1 MSVLLSNHPRS
12 TAAAPARRASAA
24 LALTAALLVGQSAI
38 ADEPWH
44 EQALELV
51 NQAREAEG
59 LAPLALEDALVGAA
73 EAHAED
79 MLARDYYDHVSPEG
93 ETVRDRYLAAGGD
106 DSRMVSE
113 NIAFC
118 EGCPTPPDPERI
130 EAFHD
135 GWMESPEHRENIL
148 DPGLATFGFAMA
160 SEENV
165 IYGVQTFA
173 GPGRARGLR
182 HGEPEEELP
191 TEALREHALEAVN
204 AARQAEGLATLQPS
218 SDLDAAAEAMVE
230 TGRIVEPDVGLRD
243 AVPEEA
249 AANWG
254 ALALAAGECGGCG
267 RAPTGTD
274 VNDFLDDWLADS
286 GLRDALLDA
295 EASHLGFALSA
306 DGDGRKAAVALT
318 GHAR

>member
-24 LALTAALLVGQSAI
+24 LALTALLFGQSAL
-38 ADEPWH
+38 ADEPWQ

-59 LAPLALEDALVGAA
+59 LEPLALEDALEGAA

-106 DSRMVSE
+106 DRRLVSE

-118 EGCPTPPDPERI
+118 EGCPTPPDPEEI
-130 EAFHD
+130 DAFHD
-135 GWMESPEHRENIL
+135 GWMDSPEHRENIL

-160 SEENV
+160 SGENV

-173 GPGRARGLR
+173 GSGRARSLR
-182 HGEPEEELP
+182 PGEPEEELP
-191 TEALREHALEAVN
+191 PEALREHALEAVN
-204 AARQAEGLATLQPS
+204 AARQAEGLATIEPS
-218 SDLDAAAEAMVE
+218 LDLDAAAEAMVE
-230 TGRIVEPDVGLRD
+230 AGRIAEPDGGLRD

-249 AANWG
+249 ATNWG
-254 ALALAAGECGGCG
+254 ALALAAGECTGCG
-267 RAPTGTD
+267 RVPTETD
-274 VNDFLDDWLADS
+274 IDDFLDDWLANS
-286 GLRDALLDA
+286 GLRGALLDT
-295 EASHLGFALSA
+295 EASHLGFAVSA

>member
-1 MSVLLSNHPRS
+1 MSVLPSNHSRS
-12 TAAAPARRASAA
+12 TAAAWPRRASAKLA
-24 LALTAALLVGQSAI
+24 LAAVFIGQSAV
-38 ADEPWH
+38 ADEVWQ
-44 EQALELV
+44 EQALKLV

-59 LAPLALEDALVGAA
+59 LAPLALEDALVDAA

-79 MLARDYYDHVSPEG
+79 MLERDYYDHVSPEG

-106 DSRMVSE
+106 DGRLVSE
-113 NIAFC
+113 NIALC

-130 EAFHD
+130 EALHA

-160 SEENV
+160 SGEDV

-173 GPGRARGLR
+173 GPGRARGL
-182 HGEPEEELP
+182 GPGDPEEELP
-191 TEALREHALEAVN
+191 PEALRDHAIEAVN
-204 AARQAEGLATLQPS
+204 AARQAEGLAPIEPS

-230 TGRIVEPDVGLRD
+230 AGRVVEHDLGLRD

-249 AANWG
+249 AADW
-254 ALALAAGECGGCG
+254 ATLALAAGECRGCG
-267 RAPTGTD
+267 RVPTGTD
-274 VNDFLDDWLADS
+274 VDDFLDDWLASS
-286 GLRDALLDA
+286 GLRDALLDK
-295 EASHLGFALSA
+295 EASHLGFVLSA

-318 GHAR
+318 GHAG